1 MYTASKFS
9 DENRV
14 KLVVRW
20 LDLGTR
26 RSLNN
31 RGRRKFSLKNNNLKK
46 SINFAIKSIMSTI

>member
-46 SINFAIKSIMSTI
+46 KY

>member
-9 DENRV
+9 NKNRV

-31 RGRRKFSLKNNNLKK
+31 RGRQKFSLKNNNLKK